1 MTPEQVLDKI
11 KKCLA
16 LSKSSNEHEAGQ
28 AMKHAQVLMKKHN
41 INIASVEVNMT
52 SVKVNKNPARW
63 ILYLASIVSNATG
76 TRVINSH
83 MQDFQFFGVENN
95 AEIAV
100 YMFEVLKRQCTHARK
115 QYLKTISDYSTT
127 TKNKYAESF
136 CVGWVKSVSVLV
148 DEFVNSEEDD
158 NKIEAAIKAK
168 YNNLRAVNSRRKAVN
183 SEAYY
188 SGVDSGKNAQ
198 LYHGMN
204 GESQKLLR

>member
-16 LSKSSNEHEAGQ
+16 LSNSSNEHEAGQ
-28 AMKHAQVLMKKHN
+28 AMKHAQALMKKHN

-52 SVKVNKNPARW
+52 SVKVNKNPSRW

-76 TRVINSH
+76 TKVINSH
-83 MQDFQFFGVENN
+83 TQEFQFFGVESN

-100 YMFEVLKRQCTHARK
+100 YMFDVLKRQCTRARRE
-115 QYLKTISDYSTT
+115 YLKTISTYSTT
-127 TKNKYAESF
+127 TKDKYADSF

-148 DEFVNSEEDD
+148 DEFVNSEED
-158 NKIEAAIKAK
+158 NKKIEAAIRAK
-168 YNNLRAVNSRRKAVN
+168 CVNLRIVNSRRKSVN
-183 SEAYY
+183 AEAYY

>member
-28 AMKHAQVLMKKHN
+28 AMKHAQALMKKYN
-41 INIASVEVNMT
+41 INLASVEVNMN
-52 SVKVNKNPARW
+52 SVKVNKKPARW
-63 ILYLASIVSNATG
+63 VIYLASVVSLATG
-76 TRVINSH
+76 TRVIHSH
-83 MQDFQFFGVENN
+83 LQELQFFGVESN

-100 YMFEVLKRQCTHARK
+100 YMFEVLKRQCTRARRE
-115 QYLKTISDYSTT
+115 YLKTISTYSTT
-127 TKNKYAESF
+127 TKDKYADSF

-148 DEFVNSEEDD
+148 DEFVNSEDD
-158 NKIEAAIKAK
+158 NKKIEAAIRAK
-168 YNNLRAVNSRRKAVN
+168 CVNLRIVNARRRTVN
-183 SEAYY
+183 AEAYY

>member
-41 INIASVEVNMT
+41 ISIASVDVNMT
-52 SVKVNKNPARW
+52 SAKVNKNPSQW
-63 ILYLASIVSNATG
+63 IRCLASVVSNATG
-76 TRVINSH
+76 TRVINSR
-83 MQDFQFFGVENN
+83 MQEFQFFGVESN

-100 YMFEVLKRQCTHARK
+100 YMFDVLKRQCTRARRE
-115 QYLKTISDYSTT
+115 YLKTISNYSTT

-136 CVGWVKSVSVLV
+136 CAGWVKSVSVLV
-148 DEFVNSEEDD
+148 DEFVNSEED
-158 NKIEAAIKAK
+158 NKKIEAAIKAK
-168 YNNLRAVNSRRKAVN
+168 YNNLRNAKSGKKSVNA
-183 SEAYY
+183 EAYY

-204 GESQKLLR
+204 GERQKLLR

>member
-52 SVKVNKNPARW
+52 SVKVNKTPSQW
-63 ILYLASIVSNATG
+63 ILYLASVVSNATG

-83 MQDFQFFGVENN
+83 MQEFQFFGVESN

-100 YMFEVLKRQCTHARK
+100 YMFDVLKRQCTYARK
-115 QYLKTISDYSTT
+115 QYLKTISDYRTT
-127 TKNKYAESF
+127 AKNKYAESF

-148 DEFVNSEEDD
+148 DEFVNSEED
-158 NKIEAAIKAK
+158 NKKIDAAINAK
-168 YNNLRAVNSRRKAVN
+168 YNNLRHVKSRKKTVSA
-183 SEAYY
+183 EAYY

>member
-28 AMKHAQVLMKKHN
+28 AMKHAQALMKKHN

-52 SVKVNKNPARW
+52 SVKVNKKPSRW
-63 ILYLASIVSNATG
+63 IIYLASVVANATG

-83 MQDFQFFGVENN
+83 MQEFQFFGVESN

-100 YMFEVLKRQCTHARK
+100 YMFDVLKRQCTHVRK
-115 QYLKTISDYSTT
+115 QYLKTISNYSTT

-148 DEFVNSEEDD
+148 DEFVNSEEDTK
-158 NKIEAAIKAK
+158 KIDAAINAK
-168 YNNLRAVNSRRKAVN
+168 YNNLRTANSRKKTVN
-183 SEAYY
+183 AEAYY

-204 GESQKLLR
+204 GERQKLLR